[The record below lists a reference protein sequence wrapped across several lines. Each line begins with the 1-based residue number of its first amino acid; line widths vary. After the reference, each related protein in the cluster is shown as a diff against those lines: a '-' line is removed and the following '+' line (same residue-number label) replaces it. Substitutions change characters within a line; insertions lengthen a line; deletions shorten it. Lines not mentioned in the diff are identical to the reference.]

1 MSTQIEKQNKPVG
14 RSYEGEMYQPLA
26 FPMADHEDFANTCER
41 IILRHEG
48 CGKYREAKL
57 IIAPKGLLYSGW
69 VIGLHPEKQ

>member
-26 FPMADHEDFANTCER
+26 FPMADHED
-41 IILRHEG
+41 